1 MNIQKTDKI
10 LIENN
15 FPKYRRKQLLDGIFK
30 QFVSSWAEITNLP
43 KELIV
48 TLEQEA
54 PISSLE
60 AAQDF
65 EALPKDAAK
74 ILFKTKDENF
84 VETVL
89 MKHADKGESG
99 EGGRKTV
106 CISSQAGCAMNCAFC
121 ATGQGG
127 FFRNLTAEEMLDQ
140 VLHFCRILKKQGERV
155 NNIVFMGMGE
165 PFNNYDN
172 VIDAIKLFNGAEYLN
187 IGMRHIS
194 VSTCGIV
201 PGIEKFANENI
212 QANLA
217 ISLHAPTDEIRIRL
231 MPINNAF
238 PIKKLLQAVDFYI
251 EKTNRKVM
259 FEYLLIDGINDS
271 DSCAEDLARLMKKK
285 LYHVN
290 LIKYHSTSAALRASS
305 QARQARFFDILK
317 KAGVSAT
324 FRRSFGEDIKAAC
337 GQLAGKL

>member
-1 MNIQKTDKI
+1 MDIKKI
-10 LIENN
+10 NRILSENN
-15 FPKYRRKQLLDGIFK
+15 FPKYRRKQFLDGIFK
-30 QFVSSWAEITNLP
+30 QFVSSWGEITNLP
-43 KELIV
+43 KDLIEI
-48 TLEQEA
+48 LEKET

-60 AAQDF
+60 IAQDF

-74 ILFKTKDENF
+74 ILFKAKDGNS
-84 VETVL
+84 VERVL

-99 EGGRKTV
+99 GGGRKTV
-106 CISSQAGCAMNCAFC
+106 CISSQAGCTMNCAFC

-140 VLHFCRILKKQGERV
+140 VLHYCRILKKQGERV

-172 VIDAIKLFNGAEYLN
+172 VIAAIKLFNGAEYLN

-194 VSTCGIV
+194 VSTCGII
-201 PGIEKFANENI
+201 PGIEKFAKENI

-217 ISLHAPTDEIRIRL
+217 ISLHAPTDEIRSRL
-231 MPINNAF
+231 MPINVAF
-238 PIKKLLQAVDFYI
+238 SIKKLLAAVDFYI

-271 DSCAEDLARLMKKK
+271 DACAINLARLMKKK

-290 LIKYHSTSAALRASS
+290 LIKYHSTAAPLRASS
-305 QARQARFFDILK
+305 QSRQTRFFDILK
-317 KAGVSAT
+317 KAGVSCT

-337 GQLAGKL
+337 GQLGGK

>member
-1 MNIQKTDKI
+1 MNVIKI
-10 LIENN
+10 NQILTVNN
-15 FPKYRRKQLLDGIFK
+15 FPKYRLSQVLDGIFK
-30 QFVSSWAEITNLP
+30 QFVSSWGEITNLP
-43 KELIV
+43 KDLIEI
-48 TLEQEA
+48 LEKET

-60 AAQDF
+60 IAQDF
-65 EALPKDAAK
+65 EALPKDASK
-74 ILFKTKDENF
+74 ILFKAKDGNS

-99 EGGRKTV
+99 GGRKTV

-140 VLHFCRILKKQGERV
+140 VLHYCRILKKQGERV

-172 VIDAIKLFNGAEYLN
+172 VIAAIKLFNGAEYLN

-201 PGIEKFANENI
+201 PGIEKFAEENI

-217 ISLHAPTDEIRIRL
+217 ISLHAPTDEIRNKL
-231 MPINNAF
+231 MPINVAF
-238 PIKKLLQAVDFYI
+238 PIKKLFAAVDFYI

-271 DSCAEDLARLMKKK
+271 DACAMNLARLMKKK

-290 LIKYHSTSAALRASS
+290 LIKYHSTAAPLRAYS
-305 QARQARFFDILK
+305 QSRQTRFFDILK
-317 KAGVSAT
+317 KAGVSCT

-337 GQLAGKL
+337 GQLGGK

>member
-1 MNIQKTDKI
+1 MNVQKINQI
-10 LIENN
+10 LSEYN
-15 FPKYRRKQLLDGIFK
+15 FPKYRLSQVLDGIFK
-30 QFVSSWAEITNLP
+30 QFASSWGEITNLP
-43 KELIV
+43 KELIEI
-48 TLEQEA
+48 LEKEA

-60 AAQDF
+60 TAQDF

-74 ILFKTKDENF
+74 ILFKAKDGNF
-84 VETVL
+84 AEAVL

-99 EGGRKTV
+99 GGRKTV

-140 VLHFCRILKKQGERV
+140 VLHYCRILKKQGERV

-172 VIDAIKLFNGAEYLN
+172 VIAAIKLFNGAEYLN

-201 PGIEKFANENI
+201 PGIEKFAKENI

-217 ISLHAPTDEIRIRL
+217 ISLHAPTDEIRNKL
-231 MPINNAF
+231 MPINVAF
-238 PIKKLLQAVDFYI
+238 PIKKLLAAVDFYI

-271 DSCAEDLARLMKKK
+271 DDCAQKLIALMQKK

-290 LIKYHSTSAALRASS
+290 LIKYHSTTAALRASS
-305 QARQARFFDILK
+305 QARQTKFFDILK
-317 KAGVSAT
+317 KAGVSCT
-324 FRRSFGEDIKAAC
+324 FRRSFGEDIQAAC
-337 GQLAGKL
+337 GQLAGNKR

>member
-1 MNIQKTDKI
+1 MNIQIINQI
-10 LIENN
+10 LAENN
-15 FPKYRRKQLLDGIFK
+15 FPKYRLSQILDGIFK
-30 QFVSSWAEITNLP
+30 QFASSWTEITNLP
-43 KELIV
+43 KELIEI
-48 TLEQEA
+48 LEKEA

-65 EALPKDAAK
+65 EALPKDASK
-74 ILFKTKDENF
+74 IIFKARDGNF
-84 VETVL
+84 IETVL

-106 CISSQAGCAMNCAFC
+106 CISSQAGCVMNCAFC

-140 VLHFCRILKKQGERV
+140 VLHFCRILRKQSERI

-172 VIDAIKLFNGAEYLN
+172 VIAAIKLFNGAEYLN

-201 PGIEKFANENI
+201 PGIEKFAEENI

-217 ISLHAPTDEIRIRL
+217 ISLHAPTDEIRSRL

-238 PIKKLLQAVDFYI
+238 PIKKLLQAVDHYI
-251 EKTNRKVM
+251 KKTNRKVM

-271 DSCAEDLARLMKKK
+271 DACAEDLASLMKKK

-305 QARQARFFDILK
+305 QIRQTRFFDILK
-317 KAGVSAT
+317 KAGVSTT

-337 GQLAGKL
+337 GQLAGKS

>member
-1 MNIQKTDKI
+1 MNIQKINQI
-10 LIENN
+10 LAENN

-30 QFVSSWAEITNLP
+30 QFASSWGEITNLP
-43 KELIV
+43 KELIAI
-48 TLEQEA
+48 LEQEA

-60 AAQDF
+60 ITQDF

-74 ILFKTKDENF
+74 ILFKAKDGNF

-99 EGGRKTV
+99 GGGRKTV
-106 CISSQAGCAMNCAFC
+106 CISSQAGCVMNCAFC

-140 VLHFCRILKKQGERV
+140 VLHFCRILKNQGERM

-172 VIDAIKLFNGAEYLN
+172 VIAAIKLFNGAEYLN

-194 VSTCGIV
+194 VSTCGII

-217 ISLHAPTDEIRIRL
+217 ISLHAPTDEIRSRL
-231 MPINNAF
+231 MPVNNAF
-238 PIKKLLQAVDFYI
+238 PIKKLLQAVDHYI

-271 DSCAEDLARLMKKK
+271 DACAEDLVRLTKKK
-285 LYHVN
+285 LYHIN
-290 LIKYHSTSAALRASS
+290 LIKYHSTSALLRASS
-305 QARQARFFDILK
+305 QTRQTRFFDILK
-317 KAGVSAT
+317 RAGVSCT

-337 GQLAGKL
+337 GQLAGKF

>member
-1 MNIQKTDKI
+1 MNVQKINQI
-10 LIENN
+10 LSENN
-15 FPKYRRKQLLDGIFK
+15 FPKYRLSQVLDGIFK
-30 QFVSSWAEITNLP
+30 QFASSWGEITNLP
-43 KELIV
+43 KELIEI
-48 TLEQEA
+48 LEKEA

-74 ILFKTKDENF
+74 ILFKAKDGNF
-84 VETVL
+84 AETVL

-99 EGGRKTV
+99 GGRKTV

-140 VLHFCRILKKQGERV
+140 VLHYCRILKKQGERV

-172 VIDAIKLFNGAEYLN
+172 VIAAIKLFNGAEYLN

-201 PGIEKFANENI
+201 PGIEKFAKENI

-217 ISLHAPTDEIRIRL
+217 ISLHAPTDEIRNRL
-231 MPINNAF
+231 MPVNVAF
-238 PIKKLLQAVDFYI
+238 PIKKLLAAVDFYI

-271 DSCAEDLARLMKKK
+271 DDCAQKLIALMQKK

-290 LIKYHSTSAALRASS
+290 LIKYHSTSAALRVSS
-305 QARQARFFDILK
+305 QARQTKFFDILK
-317 KAGVSAT
+317 KAGVSCT
-324 FRRSFGEDIKAAC
+324 FRRSFGEDIQAAC
-337 GQLAGKL
+337 GQLSGQRK

>member
-1 MNIQKTDKI
+1 MNIQKINQI
-10 LIENN
+10 LAENN

-30 QFVSSWAEITNLP
+30 QFASYWGEITNLP
-43 KELIV
+43 KELIAI
-48 TLEQEA
+48 LEQEA

-60 AAQDF
+60 ATQDF

-74 ILFKTKDENF
+74 ILFKAKDGNF

-89 MKHADKGESG
+89 MKHANKGESG

-106 CISSQAGCAMNCAFC
+106 CISSQAGCVMNCAFC

-140 VLHFCRILKKQGERV
+140 VLHFCRILKKQGERM

-172 VIDAIKLFNGAEYLN
+172 VIEAIKLFNGAEYLN
-187 IGMRHIS
+187 VGMRHIS
-194 VSTCGIV
+194 VSTCGII

-217 ISLHAPTDEIRIRL
+217 ISLHAPTDEIRSRL
-231 MPINNAF
+231 MPVNNAF
-238 PIKKLLQAVDFYI
+238 PIKKLLQAVDHYI

-271 DSCAEDLARLMKKK
+271 DACAEDLVRLTKKK
-285 LYHVN
+285 LYHIN
-290 LIKYHSTSAALRASS
+290 LIKYHSTSALLRASS
-305 QARQARFFDILK
+305 QTRQTRFFDILK
-317 KAGVSAT
+317 RAGVSCT

>member
-1 MNIQKTDKI
+1 MDIQKIDKI
-10 LIENN
+10 LKEKN
-15 FPKYRRKQLLDGIFK
+15 FPKYRLSQILDGIFK
-30 QFVSSWAEITNLP
+30 YFANNWREITNLP

-48 TLEQEA
+48 LLENEA

-60 AAQDF
+60 IAQDF
-65 EALPKDAAK
+65 EALPKDASK
-74 ILFKTKDENF
+74 ILFKAKDGNS

-99 EGGRKTV
+99 GGGRKTV
-106 CISSQAGCAMNCAFC
+106 CISSQAGCTMNCAFC

-140 VLHFCRILKKQGERV
+140 VLHYCRILKKQGERV

-172 VIDAIKLFNGAEYLN
+172 VIAAIKLFNGAEYLN

-194 VSTCGIV
+194 VSTCGII
-201 PGIEKFANENI
+201 PGIEKFAKENI

-217 ISLHAPTDEIRIRL
+217 ISLHAPTDEIRNKL
-231 MPINNAF
+231 MPINVAF
-238 PIKKLLQAVDFYI
+238 PIKKLLAAVDFYI

-271 DSCAEDLARLMKKK
+271 DACAINLARLMKKK

-290 LIKYHSTSAALRASS
+290 LIKYHSTAAPLRSSS
-305 QARQARFFDILK
+305 QSRQTRFFDILK
-317 KAGVSAT
+317 KAGVSCT

>member
-1 MNIQKTDKI
+1 MNIQKINRVLT
-10 LIENN
+10 ENN
-15 FPKYRRKQLLDGIFK
+15 FPKYRRKQILDGIFK
-30 QFVSSWAEITNLP
+30 QFASSWGEITNLP
-43 KELIV
+43 KEIIGI
-48 TLEQEA
+48 LEKEA

-60 AAQDF
+60 IAQDF

-74 ILFKTKDENF
+74 ILFKAKDGNF

-89 MKHADKGESG
+89 MKHADKGASG

-127 FFRNLTAEEMLDQ
+127 FSRNLTAEEMLDQ
-140 VLHFCRILKKQGERV
+140 VLHFCRILKKQGEKM

-172 VIDAIKLFNGAEYLN
+172 VIAAIKLFNGAEYLN

-201 PGIEKFANENI
+201 PGIEKFAEENI

-217 ISLHAPTDEIRIRL
+217 ISLHAPTDEIRSRL
-231 MPINNAF
+231 MPINVAF
-238 PIKKLLQAVDFYI
+238 PIKKLFAAVDSYI

-259 FEYLLIDGINDS
+259 LEYLLIDGINDS
-271 DSCAEDLARLMKKK
+271 DDCAQKLIALMRKK
-285 LYHVN
+285 LCHVN

-305 QARQARFFDILK
+305 QIRQTRFFDILK
-317 KAGVSAT
+317 KAGISCT

-337 GQLAGKL
+337 GQLSGKF

>member
-1 MNIQKTDKI
+1 MNVQKINQI
-10 LIENN
+10 LTANN
-15 FPKYRRKQLLDGIFK
+15 FPKYRLSQVLDGIFK
-30 QFVSSWAEITNLP
+30 QFASSWGEITNLP
-43 KELIV
+43 KDLIEI
-48 TLEQEA
+48 LEKET

-60 AAQDF
+60 IAQDF
-65 EALPKDAAK
+65 EALPKDASK
-74 ILFKTKDENF
+74 ILFKAKDGNS

-99 EGGRKTV
+99 GGRKTV

-127 FFRNLTAEEMLDQ
+127 FFRNLTAEEILDQ
-140 VLHFCRILKKQGERV
+140 VLHFCRILKKQGEKV

-172 VIDAIKLFNGAEYLN
+172 VIAAIKLFNGAEYLS

-201 PGIEKFANENI
+201 PGIEKFAEENI

-217 ISLHAPTDEIRIRL
+217 ISLHAPTDEIRNKL
-231 MPINNAF
+231 MPINVAF
-238 PIKKLLQAVDFYI
+238 PIKKLLAAVDFYI

-259 FEYLLIDGINDS
+259 FEYLF
-271 DSCAEDLARLMKKK
+271 
-285 LYHVN
+285 
-290 LIKYHSTSAALRASS
+290 TAAPLRASS
-305 QARQARFFDILK
+305 QSRQTRFFDILK
-317 KAGVSAT
+317 KAGVSCT

-337 GQLAGKL
+337 GQLAGK